1 VLAAAAAALVFYL
14 DPPSVPARGAVAY
27 WTHLVLSLAAVGVLV
42 VLIFSVV
49 DATRMSTGLIRALAE
64 RPTDWPRRTLAR
76 FEARCGVPAR
86 LLEGWI
92 DFEFIVALT
101 RGVSRFIYCPFAVLL
116 LLIVSRSTVFDAWD
130 FPLPLLVLLACAAL
144 YATFCALTLRRAA
157 EDARRTIVASYEDE
171 CLRLEAARAGA
182 DGTDPQRLARALRT
196 LLERIKTTREAAF
209 LPLTQ
214 QPAVRALLIPFGG
227 FGGLSLVEYLV
238 FAQA

>member
-1 VLAAAAAALVFYL
+1 
-14 DPPSVPARGAVAY
+14 
-27 WTHLVLSLAAVGVLV
+27 
-42 VLIFSVV
+42 
-49 DATRMSTGLIRALAE
+49 
-64 RPTDWPRRTLAR
+64 
-76 FEARCGVPAR
+76 VPAR

-101 RGVSRFIYCPFAVLL
+101 RGVTRFIYCPFAVLL

-130 FPLPLLVLLACAAL
+130 FPLPLLVLIAAAAL
-144 YATFCALTLRRAA
+144 YATFCALSLRRAA
-157 EDARRTIVASYEDE
+157 EEARRSIIAAYEDE
-171 CLRLEAARAGA
+171 CLRLEAAGDADGA
-182 DGTDPQRLARALRT
+182 DSQRLARGLRT
-196 LLERIKTTREAAF
+196 LLDRIRNTREAAF

>member
-1 VLAAAAAALVFYL
+1 
-14 DPPSVPARGAVAY
+14 
-27 WTHLVLSLAAVGVLV
+27 
-42 VLIFSVV
+42 
-49 DATRMSTGLIRALAE
+49 
-64 RPTDWPRRTLAR
+64 
-76 FEARCGVPAR
+76 VPAR

-130 FPLPLLVLLACAAL
+130 FPLPLLVLLAAAAL
-144 YATFCALTLRRAA
+144 YATFCALTLRGAA
-157 EDARRTIVASYEDE
+157 EDARRSIAAAYEDE
-171 CLRLEAARAGA
+171 CLRLEAAGAGA
-182 DGTDPQRLARALRT
+182 DGADPQRLARALRT

-238 FAQA
+238 FA